1 MEKPDRLLADDEKKD
16 EEEEMDSG
24 DGGNPQDIWGDENK
38 FSCLEFTVFPPYRLT
53 YGRQQKW
60 YLYAVTKEFVE
71 RQQVGCATL

>member
-38 FSCLEFTVFPPYRLT
+38 FSCLKFMVGIIAIFTLVC
-53 YGRQQKW
+53 QD
-60 YLYAVTKEFVE
+60 
-71 RQQVGCATL
+71 TL

>member
-1 MEKPDRLLADDEKKD
+1 MTVVVVVTSFSTSMEQACITSTTSTNLAAWNLL
-16 EEEEMDSG
+16 
-24 DGGNPQDIWGDENK
+24 
-38 FSCLEFTVFPPYRLT
+38 FFPPYRLT

>member
-38 FSCLEFTVFPPYRLT
+38 FSCLKFMVGIIGIFTLVRYTFT
-53 YGRQQKW
+53 
-60 YLYAVTKEFVE
+60 LYIIY
-71 RQQVGCATL
+71 C